1 MRCDVMRLA
10 VESAYPLFHQY
21 GCWTT
26 SLHLVPDKTKQ
37 DKTMCIDRW
46 GMTWMGCRGWYDL
59 EFNVYC
65 TVLYCTGWIWSDL
78 GLLTYLI
85 YLTLQYMSCVRS
97 LLSVKV
103 WIGVSVHFRA
113 GLDYCRSFSPVQ
125 CSVLILIFRFRFRWS
140 GFYSFFLF
148 FGQSWS
154 YQCYVLTSP
163 DFSEKS

>member
-1 MRCDVMRLA
+1 MAVERPHFIWFQTRQNKTRQCVLIVERWHGWDVM
-10 VESAYPLFHQY
+10 
-21 GCWTT
+21 
-26 SLHLVPDKTKQ
+26 D
-37 DKTMCIDRW
+37 DMRW
-46 GMTWMGCRGWYDL
+46 NLM
-59 EFNVYC
+59 C
-65 TVLYCTGWIWSDL
+65 TVLYCTVLYYSGWIWSDL

-97 LLSVKV
+97 LLSVNV

-125 CSVLILIFRFRFRWS
+125 CSVLILIFRFRLRWS

>member
-1 MRCDVMRLA
+1 
-10 VESAYPLFHQY
+10 
-21 GCWTT
+21 
-26 SLHLVPDKTKQ
+26 
-37 DKTMCIDRW
+37 MCIDRW
-46 GMTWMGCRGWYDL
+46 GMTWMGCRGWYEM

-78 GLLTYLI
+78 GLRTYLI

-140 GFYSFFLF
+140 GFYSFFSFLWTILVVSMLCSYVPWF
-148 FGQSWS
+148 FRKIL
-154 YQCYVLTSP
+154 VLLTMRTSTILSML
-163 DFSEKS
+163 DFSIICPERGSY